1 VNCRNTQDRISPY
14 IDGRLTGEQMLEVQ
28 GHIENCRSCRNEFMI
43 AREAKLLLRALPQR
57 SAHVTLE
64 RCIQISVSYDQSRS
78 AGYAYSHSS
87 SNAPPRGR
95 RLATA
100 LAMSC
105 LTIFVVAAPFGSG
118 TVNLMRAGRLG
129 LSNWP
134 RLDHKNDLLDS
145 RAVLA
150 SIQPQSSRDAFAVSN
165 RHSGWSHYRQSAS
178 RDPQDILAFNSPA
191 TGSMS
196 YPFSTGLGS
205 FANYD
210 RQ

>member
-1 VNCRNTQDRISPY
+1 MNCRNTQDRISPY

-28 GHIENCRSCRNEFMI
+28 GHIENCRTCRNEFMI
-43 AREAKLLLRALPQR
+43 AREAKLLLRSLPHR
-57 SAHVTLE
+57 SPHVSLE
-64 RCIQISVSYDQSRS
+64 RCIQISVSFDQTRS
-78 AGYAYSHSS
+78 AGFAYSHSY

-118 TVNLMRAGRLG
+118 TVNLMAAGRLG

-134 RLDHKNDLLDS
+134 RLEHKKDLLDPGT
-145 RAVLA
+145 VLA
-150 SIQPQSSRDAFAVSN
+150 SIQPQSSRDAFAASN
-165 RHSGWSHYRQSAS
+165 QRSGWSHYRHSTS
-178 RDPQDILAFNSPA
+178 RGPQDILAFNSPA
-191 TGSMS
+191 DGG